1 MAISAQNTVNA
12 ATSAASSSTSTAKN
26 ALGKDAF
33 MKMMIAQLQNQ
44 DPLNPMDG
52 TQFVAQLA
60 QFSSLEQLQN
70 LNEVMTSLPTYL
82 GNFSNAQMANLIG
95 NNATAAGNVV
105 TASGS
110 QASITY
116 RLPSDIQSGS
126 IKIYD
131 MNGALVDTIKIGSQK
146 SGLQSTIWN
155 CSSQAAGNY
164 TYEIGAVDRK
174 GSEVTVDK
182 MISGAITGVSF
193 KDGVAYLT
201 INGQEVAFS
210 DVVKINKSTI

>member
-1 MAISAQNTVNA
+1 MAISASNAVNA
-12 ATSAASSSTSTAKN
+12 ATSTTTGSTSTTKN
-26 ALGKDAF
+26 TLGKDAF

-70 LNEVMTSLPTYL
+70 LNDVMTSLPTYL

-95 NNATAAGNVV
+95 DNALAAGNVV
-105 TASGS
+105 TADGS
-110 QASITY
+110 SAKITY
-116 RLPSDIQSGS
+116 RLPSDIQSGT

-131 MNGALVDTIKIGSQK
+131 TNGSLVDTIKIGSQK
-146 SGLQSTIWN
+146 SGMQSSIWN
-155 CSSQAAGNY
+155 CSGKAAGNY
-164 TYEIGAVDRK
+164 TYEINAVDRK

-182 MISGAITGVSF
+182 MISGTITGVSF
-193 KDGVAYLT
+193 KDGAAYLT
-201 INGQEVAFS
+201 INDQEVAFS
-210 DVVKINKSTI
+210 DVVTINKPTI

>member
-1 MAISAQNTVNA
+1 MAISASNAVNA
-12 ATSAASSSTSTAKN
+12 ATSTTTGSTNTTKN
-26 ALGKDAF
+26 TLGKDAF

-70 LNEVMTSLPTYL
+70 LNDVMTSLPTYL

-95 NNATAAGNVV
+95 DNALAAGNVV
-105 TASGS
+105 TANGS
-110 QASITY
+110 SAKITY
-116 RLPSDIQSGS
+116 RLPSDIQSGT

-131 MNGALVDTIKIGSQK
+131 TNGSLVDTIKIGSQK
-146 SGLQSTIWN
+146 SGMQSSIWN
-155 CSSQAAGNY
+155 CSGKTAGNY
-164 TYEIGAVDRK
+164 TYEISAVDRK

-182 MISGAITGVSF
+182 MISGTITGVSF
-193 KDGVAYLT
+193 KDGAAYLT
-201 INGQEVAFS
+201 INDQEVAFS
-210 DVVKINKSTI
+210 DVVTINKPTI